1 MTSFQ
6 FEIQK
11 LHAINKSK
19 LVIEYFLNR
28 PILILRYSASKYALL
43 LTEFF

>member
-19 LVIEYFLNR
+19 L
-28 PILILRYSASKYALL
+28 LILGTVENYKKLNII
-43 LTEFF
+43 